1 GASEELY
8 RSTGQVE
15 CRSDRTQCG
24 LGRPP
29 GVGGLD
35 HTDHEQAVEVSA
47 HCCFR
52 SARAYIDLEPHRVSL
67 PGGSLSVRV
76 THGRR
81 DHNDGAQ
88 LSDVD
93 GMADVLWGQ
102 FGRFMSTALKAVTYV
117 SPGFD
122 QTCAGNVQVDGERL
136 FVWIGLL
143 IPVRVPVRRRRS
155 ICDLPSPSG

>member
-24 LGRPP
+24 LGRPT

-52 SARAYIDLEPHRVSL
+52 SARAYIDLEPHRFSL
-67 PGGSLSVRV
+67 PGGSLNVRV
-76 THGRR
+76 TDGRR
-81 DHNDGAQ
+81 DHTTEPSCQTWTAWQKSSRDNSVHRTEGSHVCGARIG
-88 LSDVD
+88 SDV
-93 GMADVLWGQ
+93 
-102 FGRFMSTALKAVTYV
+102 
-117 SPGFD
+117 
-122 QTCAGNVQVDGERL
+122 
-136 FVWIGLL
+136 
-143 IPVRVPVRRRRS
+143 
-155 ICDLPSPSG
+155 